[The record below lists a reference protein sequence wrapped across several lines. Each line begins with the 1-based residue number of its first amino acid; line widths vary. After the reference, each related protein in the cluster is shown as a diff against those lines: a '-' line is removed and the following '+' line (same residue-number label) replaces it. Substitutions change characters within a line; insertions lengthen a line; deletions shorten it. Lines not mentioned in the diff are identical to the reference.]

1 MTSSKSN
8 APKKNQEGE
17 PKQKVS
23 NTEKKPADVPL
34 HDSKEESRGG
44 ERGLPVK
51 DGSPSYPAI

>member
-8 APKKNQEGE
+8 APKKTQEGE

-23 NTEKKPADVPL
+23 STEKKPADVPL
-34 HDSKEESRGG
+34 HDNKEESRGG

-51 DGSPSYPAI
+51 DGSQNSSAI

>member
-1 MTSSKSN
+1 MTSSQAN
-8 APKKNQEGE
+8 APKKIKEGE

-23 NTEKKPADVPL
+23 NTEKKPLDVPL
-34 HDSKEESRGG
+34 HDSKEESRG